1 MVLEGGS
8 KHGDKIFDKILGIGI
23 PDLLMKLTS
32 CNGFLR
38 KINSVVILKCSK
50 RTLKYYFSKLFNIL
64 ECNINNLAKPP
75 NEVKQRIHAEET
87 DNSEKVMTCI
97 NTITSISN
105 TLKNFMVN
113 KSFHYSYIQREFN
126 DRMKIIITIF
136 SVYVVTLLKYIN
148 HPAFLQEWKL
158 NLDSAAHERNIDAN
172 MFKLSKKRNLSSS

>member
-1 MVLEGGS
+1 MFYDTRAENIAHRVLSCVIYTIIKNYVCIDYLASQSKNLSEIPVGSGGGS

-105 TLKNFMVN
+105 TLI
-113 KSFHYSYIQREFN
+113 SS
-126 DRMKIIITIF
+126 RMKT
-136 SVYVVTLLKYIN
+136 K
-148 HPAFLQEWKL
+148 P
-158 NLDSAAHERNIDAN
+158 
-172 MFKLSKKRNLSSS
+172 